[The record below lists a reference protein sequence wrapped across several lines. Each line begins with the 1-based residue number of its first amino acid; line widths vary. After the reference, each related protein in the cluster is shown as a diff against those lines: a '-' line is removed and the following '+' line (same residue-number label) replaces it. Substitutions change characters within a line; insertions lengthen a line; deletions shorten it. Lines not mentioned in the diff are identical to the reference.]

1 VGTPLRFR
9 PLQRSELLGLDV
21 PVAATRLARLLG
33 LALLPRWR
41 AGPGLLI
48 PRCRSIHT
56 FGMRFPLDLL
66 FLDAEG
72 RVLELRGAVPPGRFV
87 RCRGAAAVLE
97 LPSPSVSPA
106 PESNRQWWVLVGTCL
121 GLFILMLDSTVVAL
135 ALPTIEKDLHAS
147 ADNVQWVLNG
157 YLLVISILVVTAGR
171 LGDIAGRRLI
181 FLGGMA
187 VFGAG
192 SVLAAVAW
200 DDAVLVAARAIQGIG
215 GAAMLSLSL
224 AIVSHAFPVSQQGQA
239 LGIWAAV
246 SALALAVGP
255 LVGGVLIDID
265 WRLIFWINLPICAAG
280 IAITSWAAHESR
292 DETSAPK
299 LDYPGLA
306 TLTPG
311 LLAVV
316 FALVRADDWGWGS
329 ARTLGLLGAG
339 IVLLAAFWSIEH
351 RVSSPIVDF
360 SLFRNGPYLGAS
372 AAAFALVGAY
382 WAVIFFQPQYLQEVL
397 DHGPVGAGVLVL
409 PITAP
414 MVFISP
420 FCGPL
425 IKRLGPRILM
435 TAGMLC
441 GAVGLALLT
450 RIGASSSYGALLPG
464 YLLFGISLGL
474 VYAPMSTAA
483 MLAMPRA
490 KAGIAAGVLA
500 MVRVTAGAL
509 ALAVAGAVFQ
519 GIQSDQL
526 AAHPDDAREAF
537 ATALAASTWVLAG
550 LVAVGTILT
559 WALVRRA
566 GGDEPAPEA
575 HPHHLLERHRLHL

>member
-1 VGTPLRFR
+1 
-9 PLQRSELLGLDV
+9 
-21 PVAATRLARLLG
+21 
-33 LALLPRWR
+33 
-41 AGPGLLI
+41 
-48 PRCRSIHT
+48 
-56 FGMRFPLDLL
+56 
-66 FLDAEG
+66 
-72 RVLELRGAVPPGRFV
+72 
-87 RCRGAAAVLE
+87 
-97 LPSPSVSPA
+97 
-106 PESNRQWWVLVGTCL
+106 VLVGTCL

-135 ALPTIEKDLHAS
+135 ALPTIERELHAS

-157 YLLVISILVVTAGR
+157 YLLVISVLVVTAGR
-171 LGDIAGRRLI
+171 LGDIYGRRLI
-181 FLGGMA
+181 FLIGMA

-192 SVLAAVAW
+192 SVLAAVAD
-200 DDAVLVAARAIQGIG
+200 DDAVLVAARAIQGAG

-224 AIVSHAFPVSQQGQA
+224 AIVSHAFPVEQQARA

-246 SALALAVGP
+246 SALALAIGP

-280 IAITSWAAHESR
+280 IIITRWAARESR
-292 DETSAPK
+292 DETSPPR

-311 LLAVV
+311 LLGVV
-316 FALVRADDWGWGS
+316 FALVRADNWGWGS
-329 ARTLGLLGAG
+329 VKTLGLLAVGLA
-339 IVLLAAFWSIEH
+339 LLAAFWAIEH
-351 RVSSPIVDF
+351 RVDSPIVDF
-360 SLFRNGPYLGAS
+360 TLFRNRPYLGAS

-382 WAVIFFQPQYLQEVL
+382 WVVIFYQPQYLQKIL
-397 DHGPVGAGVLVL
+397 DHGPVAAGVLVL

-425 IKRLGPRILM
+425 IKRFGPRALM
-435 TAGMLC
+435 TFGMAC

-450 RIGASSSYGALLPG
+450 QIDATSSYGALLPG
-464 YLLFGISLGL
+464 YLLFGIALGL

-483 MLAMPRA
+483 MLAMPRE

-509 ALAVAGAVFQ
+509 ALAVVASVFQ
-519 GIQSDQL
+519 GIQTDQL
-526 AAHPDDAREAF
+526 DQHPGDAAGAF
-537 ATALAASTWVLAG
+537 ATALGDSTWVLVA
-550 LVAVGTILT
+550 LVAAGAVAT

-566 GGDEPAPEA
+566 GGEEHPAPEE
-575 HPHHLLERHRLHL
+575 HPQHRLERHRLHL

>member
-1 VGTPLRFR
+1 
-9 PLQRSELLGLDV
+9 
-21 PVAATRLARLLG
+21 
-33 LALLPRWR
+33 
-41 AGPGLLI
+41 
-48 PRCRSIHT
+48 
-56 FGMRFPLDLL
+56 M
-66 FLDAEG
+66 
-72 RVLELRGAVPPGRFV
+72 
-87 RCRGAAAVLE
+87 
-97 LPSPSVSPA
+97 PSPDAS
-106 PESNRQWWVLVGTCL
+106 RQWWVLVGTCL

-135 ALPTIEKDLHAS
+135 ALPTIERELHAS

-157 YLLVISILVVTAGR
+157 YLLVISVLVVTAGR
-171 LGDIAGRRLI
+171 LGDIGGRRRI
-181 FLGGMA
+181 FLIGMA

-192 SVLAAVAW
+192 SVLAALAG
-200 DDAVLVAARAIQGIG
+200 DDAVLVAARVIQGAG

-224 AIVSHAFPVSQQGQA
+224 AIVSHAFPAEEQGRA

-246 SALALAVGP
+246 SALALAIGP
-255 LVGGVLIDID
+255 LVGGALIDVD

-280 IAITSWAAHESR
+280 IAITWWAARESR
-292 DETSAPK
+292 DETSPPK

-311 LLAVV
+311 LLAIV
-316 FALVRADDWGWGS
+316 FGLVRADNWGWGS
-329 ARTLGLLGAG
+329 GKTLGLIALGG
-339 IVLLAAFWSIEH
+339 LLLAAFWAIEH
-351 RVSSPIVDF
+351 RVGSPIVDF

-382 WAVIFFQPQYLQEVL
+382 WAVIFFQPQYLQVVL
-397 DHGPVGAGVLVL
+397 DHGPIAAGVLVL

-425 IKRLGPRILM
+425 IKRFGPRGLM
-435 TAGMLC
+435 TAGMVC

-450 RIGASSSYGALLPG
+450 RVDASSSYGALLPG
-464 YLLFGISLGL
+464 YLLFGIALGL

-509 ALAVAGAVFQ
+509 ALAVVAAIFQSIRSDELEQHPGDAAGAY
-519 GIQSDQL
+519 
-526 AAHPDDAREAF
+526 
-537 ATALAASTWVLAG
+537 ATALADSTWVLVA
-550 LVAVGTILT
+550 LVAAGAIAT
-559 WALVRRA
+559 WALVRRTEA
-566 GGDEPAPEA
+566 EEHPAPEE
-575 HPHHLLERHRLHL
+575 HPEHRLERQRLHL

>member
-1 VGTPLRFR
+1 
-9 PLQRSELLGLDV
+9 
-21 PVAATRLARLLG
+21 
-33 LALLPRWR
+33 
-41 AGPGLLI
+41 
-48 PRCRSIHT
+48 
-56 FGMRFPLDLL
+56 
-66 FLDAEG
+66 
-72 RVLELRGAVPPGRFV
+72 
-87 RCRGAAAVLE
+87 
-97 LPSPSVSPA
+97 
-106 PESNRQWWVLVGTCL
+106 VLVGTCL

-135 ALPTIEKDLHAS
+135 ALPTIERELHAS

-157 YLLVISILVVTAGR
+157 YLLVLSILVVTAGR
-171 LGDIAGRRLI
+171 LGDIYGRRRI
-181 FLGGMA
+181 FLIGMA

-192 SVLAAVAW
+192 SVLAAVAD
-200 DDAVLVAARAIQGIG
+200 DDAVLVAARAVQGAG

-224 AIVSHAFPVSQQGQA
+224 AIVSHAFPTEQQARA

-255 LVGGVLIDID
+255 LVGGVLIDVD

-280 IAITSWAAHESR
+280 IIITRWAARESR
-292 DETSAPK
+292 DETSPPK
-299 LDYPGLA
+299 LDFPGLV

-316 FALVRADDWGWGS
+316 FALVRADNWGWES
-329 ARTLGLLGAG
+329 EKTLGLLALGL
-339 IVLLAAFWSIEH
+339 VLLAAFWAIEH
-351 RVSSPIVDF
+351 RVDSPIVDF

-382 WAVIFFQPQYLQEVL
+382 WVVIFYQPQYLQKIL
-397 DHGPVGAGVLVL
+397 DHGPVAAGVLVL

-425 IKRLGPRILM
+425 IKRFGPRALM
-435 TAGMLC
+435 TFGMAC

-450 RIGASSSYGALLPG
+450 QVDASSSYGALLPG
-464 YLLFGISLGL
+464 YLLFGIALGL

-483 MLAMPRA
+483 MLAMPRE

-509 ALAVAGAVFQ
+509 ALAVVSSIFQ
-519 GIQSDQL
+519 SIQSDQL
-526 AAHPDDAREAF
+526 DQHPGDAAGAF
-537 ATALAASTWVLAG
+537 ATALGDSTWA
-550 LVAVGTILT
+550 LVALVAAGAVAT

-566 GGDEPAPEA
+566 GGDESPAAEE
-575 HPHHLLERHRLHL
+575 HPHHRLERHRLHL

>member
-1 VGTPLRFR
+1 
-9 PLQRSELLGLDV
+9 
-21 PVAATRLARLLG
+21 
-33 LALLPRWR
+33 
-41 AGPGLLI
+41 
-48 PRCRSIHT
+48 
-56 FGMRFPLDLL
+56 MR
-66 FLDAEG
+66 
-72 RVLELRGAVPPGRFV
+72 
-87 RCRGAAAVLE
+87 
-97 LPSPSVSPA
+97 PA
-106 PESNRQWWVLVGTCL
+106 PEADRQWWVLVGTCL

-135 ALPTIEKDLHAS
+135 ALPTIERDLHAS

-157 YLLVISILVVTAGR
+157 YLLVMSVLVVTAGR
-171 LGDIAGRRLI
+171 LGDIAGRRRI
-181 FLGGMA
+181 FLIGMA
-187 VFGAG
+187 IFGAG
-192 SVLAAVAW
+192 SVLAGLAD

-224 AIVSHAFPVSQQGQA
+224 AIVSHAFPVEQQGRA

-246 SALALAVGP
+246 SALALAIGP
-255 LVGGVLIDID
+255 LVGGLLIDVD
-265 WRLIFWINLPICAAG
+265 WRLIFWINLPICAVG
-280 IAITSWAAHESR
+280 IAITRWTARESR
-292 DETSAPK
+292 DETSPPR

-329 ARTLGLLGAG
+329 WRTLILIALG
-339 IVLLAAFWSIEH
+339 VLLLAGFWAIEH

-360 SLFRNGPYLGAS
+360 SLFRNRPYLGAS

-382 WAVIFFQPQYLQEVL
+382 WAVIFFQPQYLQKIL
-397 DHGPVGAGVLVL
+397 DHGPVAAGVLVL

-425 IKRLGPRILM
+425 IKRFGPRGLM
-435 TAGMLC
+435 TAGMIC

-450 RIGASSSYGALLPG
+450 RIDASSAYGALLPG
-464 YLLFGISLGL
+464 YLLFGIALGL

-483 MLAMPRA
+483 MLAMPRE

-509 ALAVAGAVFQ
+509 ALAVVASIFQ
-519 GIQSDQL
+519 SIQSDQL
-526 AAHPDDAREAF
+526 ERHPGDTAGAF
-537 ATALAASTWVLAG
+537 ATALADSTWVLVG
-550 LVAVGTILT
+550 LVAIGAVLT
-559 WALVRRA
+559 WALVRRT
-566 GGDEPAPEA
+566 GGEEHPAPEE
-575 HPHHLLERHRLHL
+575 HPHHRLERHRLHL